1 MAPYNDSKKESKC
14 MCGIVGIYNL
24 SQQKPIDAGL
34 LKRMNQRLIHRG
46 PDEEGFYVNGS
57 VGLAMRRLSII
68 DLQTGHQPMQNE
80 DGSLVVVFNGEIY
93 NYQEIKKDLE
103 AKGHVFRTH
112 SDTEV
117 IVHAYEEYGHDC
129 VLKFNGMFAIALWDK
144 KKEHLL
150 IFRDRL
156 GEKPLYY
163 IWKDGAFYFSSEIKS
178 FLELQVM
185 SRAIDPLALYD
196 FISLRYVPGPRTIFK
211 DVKKLSPGCMLVVE
225 KNGLRISS
233 YWRLPARRRAA
244 RLMDEEGLTDEF
256 LSLFAD
262 SVKLRMVSDV
272 PLGAF
277 LSGGLDSSSVVAFMA
292 KALSRPVETFSV
304 GFQGHG
310 HFDELPFSK
319 IVARHF
325 RTNHHEIMVTPEIAN
340 VLPKIIWHLDEPLAD
355 PAVMPTYYLAKVTR
369 EFVKV
374 ALSGEGAD
382 ELFLGYEK
390 YVLDEMIRRINR
402 WRISGLISPFIG
414 KKRISKLMRMP
425 EGKRWQEWD
434 KTIED
439 HEKGL
444 LFGEYFSGE
453 TSSVFD
459 EFALNEKA
467 GSRDSMID
475 FDIKVWLPDDLLMK
489 VDKMSMAW
497 SLESRVPFLDHRL
510 VEFAYCLP
518 YSLKIRGWQQKYL
531 FRKSMGRIL
540 PPEIQRRKKH
550 GFSVPIEL
558 WLKQDLREMMR
569 DLLLNS
575 SAAKQGIWNQAYI
588 ETLVGDFLSGKRTNG
603 RLIWN
608 IFIFELWYRVF
619 ITNEITI

>member
-1 MAPYNDSKKESKC
+1 
-14 MCGIVGIYNL
+14 
-24 SQQKPIDAGL
+24 
-34 LKRMNQRLIHRG
+34 
-46 PDEEGFYVNGS
+46 
-57 VGLAMRRLSII
+57 
-68 DLQTGHQPMQNE
+68 
-80 DGSLVVVFNGEIY
+80 
-93 NYQEIKKDLE
+93 
-103 AKGHVFRTH
+103 
-112 SDTEV
+112 
-117 IVHAYEEYGHDC
+117 
-129 VLKFNGMFAIALWDK
+129 
-144 KKEHLL
+144 
-150 IFRDRL
+150 
-156 GEKPLYY
+156 
-163 IWKDGAFYFSSEIKS
+163 
-178 FLELQVM
+178 
-185 SRAIDPLALYD
+185 
-196 FISLRYVPGPRTIFK
+196 
-211 DVKKLSPGCMLVVE
+211 
-225 KNGLRISS
+225 
-233 YWRLPARRRAA
+233 
-244 RLMDEEGLTDEF
+244 
-256 LSLFAD
+256 
-262 SVKLRMVSDV
+262 
-272 PLGAF
+272 
-277 LSGGLDSSSVVAFMA
+277 
-292 KALSRPVETFSV
+292 
-304 GFQGHG
+304 
-310 HFDELPFSK
+310 
-319 IVARHF
+319 
-325 RTNHHEIMVTPEIAN
+325 
-340 VLPKIIWHLDEPLAD
+340 
-355 PAVMPTYYLAKVTR
+355 
-369 EFVKV
+369 
-374 ALSGEGAD
+374 
-382 ELFLGYEK
+382 
-390 YVLDEMIRRINR
+390 
-402 WRISGLISPFIG
+402 
-414 KKRISKLMRMP
+414 MRMP